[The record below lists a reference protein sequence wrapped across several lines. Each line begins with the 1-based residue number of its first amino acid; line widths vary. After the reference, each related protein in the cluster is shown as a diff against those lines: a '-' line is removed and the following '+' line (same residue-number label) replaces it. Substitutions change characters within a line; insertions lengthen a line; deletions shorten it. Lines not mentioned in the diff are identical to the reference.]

1 MTDDSHEAGGSALE
15 WVWPIAFI
23 ACAAWAVWH
32 LPSYMLEWIPPESE
46 SAFDRLSGQ
55 YQRTDVTPNIGG
67 VFGGFVDIID
77 LIALIGIP
85 VLGFFGVRSVRR
97 AHMEHFEWNIFDKLS
112 VFLGRVTM
120 MLIVLLLAVMIY
132 EVMLRYV
139 FERPTLWA
147 NELSLWIAGFVFL
160 LAGLYAMQQRSHIR
174 IFIVYDLMP
183 RWLQRT
189 CDTVSTL
196 LILGFTAGLIW
207 GAYGEASAQFFRWET
222 LGTAFDPPIP
232 ATLTPMILIAV
243 SLVTLQA
250 FSNLVRDWNREPEIH
265 TAADEIDEDEIAA
278 LKRALGET
286 DDV

>member
-1 MTDDSHEAGGSALE
+1 MVEHERTGIVDLITWSFSRVAMWA
-15 WVWPIAFI
+15 PAFI
-23 ACAAWAVWH
+23 VA
-32 LPSYMLEWIPPESE
+32 
-46 SAFDRLSGQ
+46 
-55 YQRTDVTPNIGG
+55 
-67 VFGGFVDIID
+67 II
-77 LIALIGIP
+77 
-85 VLGFFGVRSVRR
+85 F
-97 AHMEHFEWNIFDKLS
+97 
-112 VFLGRVTM
+112 
-120 MLIVLLLAVMIY
+120 Y
-132 EVMLRYV
+132 EVVMRYL
-139 FERPTLWA
+139 FAAPTLWV
-147 NELSLWIAGFVFL
+147 NEMSLWVAGGIYL
-160 LAGLYAMQQRSHIR
+160 TAGLYSMQQRSHIR